1 MRRKN
6 VQARLLRAL
15 SGKTQE
21 QTAEETGVTPAL
33 IAQIELGKN
42 EPGAETLAGIAGT
55 AELTVADAEEIL
67 RHAETLQRSRLWQGP
82 GAEAVL
88 HELAERL
95 RSHLARAW
103 RRLST
108 LQLPEPVPTPKDRHW
123 ARELR
128 ERLERLLAESRPA
141 AGQDAGELQRWLLC
155 AAVCEQSVREASRD
169 RNRASALARLA
180 REIAE
185 PARLPEGARLQGYA
199 AAFEANILRVS
210 DELKAAEIGFLEAQ
224 RMWESGSDP
233 FGVLDPGRVP
243 DLEASLR
250 REQRRFAE
258 ALELLDQAVAV
269 GRSPERSRVKK
280 ATTLLVMGEYEPA
293 IEALLAAAPKIDPQ
307 GEPRLMNVLLF
318 DLAVLF
324 CHVGRHAEAAEL
336 VPRVRALASELGD
349 EFDLI
354 RLIWLEGRVAAG
366 QGRAEEA
373 RRLLAQARQEFA
385 ARGMAYDVA
394 LTLLE
399 EAVTLLEEGRAA
411 EVKALAGELTQ
422 VFAEK
427 GVHREALAA
436 LRLFRRAIERE
447 EVTAELG
454 RRVLRFLFRAR
465 HDEGLRFKP

>member
-42 EPGAETLAGIAGT
+42 EPGDETLAGIAAT
-55 AELTVADAEEIL
+55 AELMVADADEIL
-67 RHAETLQRSRLWQGP
+67 RHAETLQRSRRWQGP

-95 RSHLARAW
+95 RSHLSRTW
-103 RRLST
+103 RRLSS
-108 LQLPEPVPTPKDRHW
+108 LDSAEPLPTPEDRRW

-128 ERLERLLAESRPA
+128 ERLESLFAESRPA
-141 AGQDAGELQRWLLC
+141 AGQDAEELQRWLLC
-155 AAVCEQSVREASRD
+155 EAVCEQSVREASRD
-169 RNRASALARLA
+169 LDSAAALARLA
-180 REIAE
+180 REMAE
-185 PARLPEGARLQGYA
+185 RARGPEGARLQGYA
-199 AAFEANILRVS
+199 AAHEANALRVVG
-210 DELKAAEIGFLEAQ
+210 ELQAAEAVLQEAK
-224 RMWESGSDP
+224 RLWDSGSDP
-233 FGVLDPGRVP
+233 YGVLDPGRLL
-243 DLEASLR
+243 DLEGTLR
-250 REQRRFAE
+250 RAQRRFEE
-258 ALELLDQAVAV
+258 ALSLFDDAAIVS
-269 GRSPERSRVKK
+269 RFPERAMLLKGL
-280 ATTLLVMGEYEPA
+280 TLEVMGEYERA
-293 IEALLAAAPKIDPQ
+293 IETLLQDAPKIDRQ
-307 GEPRLMNVLLF
+307 GEPRLKNVLYF
-318 DLAVLF
+318 NLAVLF

-336 VPRVRALASELGD
+336 VPRVRALALELGD

-373 RRLLAQARQEFA
+373 RRLLVQARQEFA

-394 LTLLE
+394 LALLE

-411 EVKALAGELTQ
+411 EVKGLAGELTK

-436 LRLFRRAIERE
+436 LRLFYKAARRQEA
-447 EVTAELG
+447 TAELG

-465 HDEGLRFKP
+465 HDESLRFKP